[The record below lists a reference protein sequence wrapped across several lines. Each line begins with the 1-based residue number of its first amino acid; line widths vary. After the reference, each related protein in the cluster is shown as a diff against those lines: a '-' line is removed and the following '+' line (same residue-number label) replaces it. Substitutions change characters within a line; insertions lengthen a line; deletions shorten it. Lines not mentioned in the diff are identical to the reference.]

1 MKTLNRFLLAHYV
14 RILSLCTM
22 AFIGIYLLIDFF
34 EKVDDFIDH
43 HAVAADYLSY
53 LVNSIPFIFVQIL
66 PLAILASM
74 VLTLGGLGRSNELTA
89 MRACGVSIW
98 HITRPLLLFI
108 CSLSI
113 LLLLLSELI
122 VPVNTQ
128 NLNDLLE
135 VKLKG
140 KFKNELISHE
150 IWYRATNRLINI
162 KVATPKQRKLEGIRI
177 YRLNGHHMI
186 VERIDAGVAIF
197 SNGDWSA
204 PSASIRT
211 FDDRTGDLLEK
222 KELTDVPL
230 MLNKQPEDFAARDSV
245 NNELTFMQLWEM
257 SHKLEREGYP
267 STHQRV
273 DMHARLASPFTCL
286 IMGFLGIPFALQR
299 GRNSNIALGIGISL
313 AIGVGYFILQSL
325 LRAFGYSGALP
336 PIVSAWAANLV
347 FLLLGIWLLLNS
359 KD

>member
-1 MKTLNRFLLAHYV
+1 MKTLSRFLLSHYL
-14 RILSLCTM
+14 RILLLCVA
-22 AFIGIYLLIDFF
+22 AFVGIYLLIDFF

-43 HAVAADYLSY
+43 HAVATDYLSY

-74 VLTLGGLGRSNELTA
+74 VLCLGGLGRTNELTA

-98 HITRPLLLFI
+98 YITRPLLLFI
-108 CSLSI
+108 SALS
-113 LLLLLSELI
+113 LLLLLLNEVI
-122 VPVNTQ
+122 VPINTQ

-140 KFKNELISHE
+140 KQKTEIVSHE
-150 IWYRATNRLINI
+150 VWYRENNKLTNI
-162 KVATPKQRKLEGIRI
+162 KVASPKDKSLAGIRI
-177 YRLNGHHMI
+177 IQLNDKHMI
-186 VERIDAGVAIF
+186 IQRIDASQASFVDGAWLASTAIVR
-197 SNGDWSA
+197 S
-204 PSASIRT
+204 
-211 FDDRTGDLLEK
+211 FDETSGDLVK
-222 KELTDVPL
+222 KEDLSDLPL
-230 MLNKQPEDFAARDSV
+230 PLSKQPDDFLARERI
-245 NNELTFMQLWEM
+245 NNELTFMQLLEM
-257 SHKLEREGYP
+257 SKKLEQEGYP
-267 STHQRV
+267 ATHQRV

-313 AIGVGYFILQSL
+313 GIGIAYFILQSF

-336 PIVSAWAANLV
+336 PFIAAWAANLV